1 MEQTQKE
8 SIFSKPWVQSLVGII
23 VIVLLLGGALVWK
36 SLSSHVSIDKSQ
48 ITAPTITIGPEASG
62 ILAEVYV
69 KPGDTVTVDEP
80 VARVGSEVLTA
91 KVAGTII
98 TTQDTPGQVFA
109 PGAPVV
115 TMINPTALRVVGT
128 IEEDKGLSDLKVGQ
142 TVTFTVDA
150 YGGQKFTGVIDE
162 ISPTSNDSGVAFT
175 ISDQRETK
183 NFTVKARYD
192 IAAHPE
198 FKNGMSAKMTV
209 YIK

>member
-1 MEQTQKE
+1 MEQSTKQ
-8 SIFSKPWVQSLVGII
+8 SIFSKPWVQSLTGVI
-23 VIVLLLGGALVWK
+23 VIALLFGGAIVWK

-48 ITAPTITIGPEASG
+48 ISAPMINIGPETAG

-69 KPGDTVTVDEP
+69 QPGDMVSVDQP
-80 VARVGSEVLTA
+80 VARVGNEVLSA
-91 KVAGTII
+91 KVAGLVIN
-98 TTQDTPGQVFA
+98 TQNNPGQVFA
-109 PGAPVV
+109 AGVPVV
-115 TMINPTALRVVGT
+115 SMIDPNQLRVVGT
-128 IEEDKGLSDLKVGQ
+128 IEEDKGLSSLKVGQ
-142 TVTFTVDA
+142 PVTFTVDA
-150 YGGQKFTGVIDE
+150 YGSQTFQGIIDE

-192 IAAHPE
+192 VAAHPE

>member
-23 VIVLLLGGALVWK
+23 VIVLLLVAALVYK
-36 SLSSHVSIDKSQ
+36 SMSSSVSIDKSQ
-48 ITAPTITIGPEASG
+48 ITAPTITIGPEVSG

-69 KPGDTVTVDEP
+69 KPGDAVAVDQP
-80 VARVGSEVLTA
+80 IARVGAETLSA
-91 KVAGTII
+91 KVAGIVI
-98 TTQDTPGQVFA
+98 TTQNTPGQVFA
-109 PGAPVV
+109 SGAPVV
-115 TMINPTALRVVGT
+115 TMIDPLALRVVGT

-142 TVTFTVDA
+142 PVTFTVDA
-150 YGGQKFTGVIDE
+150 YGGQKFTGIIDE

-192 IAAHPE
+192 VTAHPE

>member
-1 MEQTQKE
+1 MEATKKE
-8 SIFSKPWVQSLVGII
+8 SIFSKPWVQSTVGVI
-23 VIVLLLGGALVWK
+23 VIVLLLVAALVYK
-36 SLSSHVSIDKSQ
+36 SLTSHVSIDKSQ
-48 ITAPTITIGPEASG
+48 ITAPTINIGPQASG

-69 KPGDTVTVDEP
+69 KPGDSVTADQP
-80 VARVGSEVLTA
+80 VARVGGEVLSA
-91 KVAGTII
+91 KVAGTVI
-98 TTQDTPGQVFA
+98 TTMDTPGQLFA
-109 PGAPVV
+109 PGTPVV
-115 TMINPTALRVVGT
+115 TMIDPTQLRVVGT

-142 TVTFTVDA
+142 PVTFTVDA
-150 YGGQKFTGVIDE
+150 FGGTKYYGVIDE

-183 NFTVKARYD
+183 NFTVKVRYD